1 MASHVSPKTS
11 ILLPSI
17 ANLLLNLN
25 VNCEKITTQVL
36 AADPITLTMWHM
48 FFSGTLAFICV
59 RGGYVNSIN
68 MSSETYLRAV
78 VPIGALFAGKA
89 FATPKQC

>member
-1 MASHVSPKTS
+1 
-11 ILLPSI
+11 
-17 ANLLLNLN
+17 
-25 VNCEKITTQVL
+25 
-36 AADPITLTMWHM
+36 MWHM
-48 FFSGTLAFICV
+48 LFSGTLAFICV

-89 FATPKQC
+89 SATPLKYQNVKVDWNST